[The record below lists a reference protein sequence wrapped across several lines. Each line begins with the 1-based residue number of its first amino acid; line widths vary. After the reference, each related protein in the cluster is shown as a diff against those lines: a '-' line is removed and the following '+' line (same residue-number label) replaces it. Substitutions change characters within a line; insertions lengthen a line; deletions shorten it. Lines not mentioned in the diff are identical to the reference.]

1 MERRID
7 PEHFPSAFVPSLV
20 ENRRALE
27 RFASLPLQQRR
38 QFLARVGTADT
49 DEEVRGYINALTAEK
64 TIF

>member
-7 PEHFPSAFVPSLV
+7 PEHFPSAFAPSLA

-38 QFLARVGTADT
+38 QFLARVGTAGTED
-49 DEEVRGYINALTAEK
+49 EVRGYINALTGEK